1 VCVRTCVRTYAV
13 AIVSGNGNSAME
25 MLGNVMGILDM
36 DGFCIGG

>member
-1 VCVRTCVRTYAV
+1 VRTYAV